1 MRSCVWSGLNTIK
14 SSQGSLSFKIKYFLR
29 YQVLGFLRCFLL
41 LNFYSKFFIFI
52 NFVANFIQE
61 SSYYKMLRHIF
72 EPQMCPAQ
80 NTGYRGPIF
89 CSISCMG
96 LPTGAIEA
104 IFEFRPWGRD
114 MGYPLGASGGQK
126 WGKFFFQFWQF
137 FLWKWL
143 LWGVFQLKW
152 AKPTL
157 FCQYN
162 HTLEKLQREG
172 SKASDEEPR

>member
-1 MRSCVWSGLNTIK
+1 LRVHKT
-14 SSQGSLSFKIKYFLR
+14 LSFEIKHFLR

-96 LPTGAIEA
+96 LPTGAIKG
-104 IFEFRPWGRD
+104 IFQFRSWGRD
-114 MGYPLGASGGQK
+114 MGDPWGTSRDSSGGSKMVIYRPQRQNSK
-126 WGKFFFQFWQF
+126 TPLIAPVGIPIQLIRQNMKRSPIVFSGHFCFFCFKMS
-137 FLWKWL
+137 LSIL
-143 LWGVFQLKW
+143 
-152 AKPTL
+152 
-157 FCQYN
+157 
-162 HTLEKLQREG
+162 
-172 SKASDEEPR
+172 